1 MMKFKHIEELESLYI
16 TKGSGSTDEDI
27 EEFKKFI
34 WRQAEI
40 RGLVINMKEV
50 DSEDRNVE

>member
-1 MMKFKHIEELESLYI
+1 MKFKHIEELESLYV
-16 TKGSGSTDEDI
+16 TKGNDSTDEDI

-40 RGLVINMKEV
+40 RGLIINTKEG

>member
-1 MMKFKHIEELESLYI
+1 VKFKHIEELESMYV
-16 TKGSGSTDEDI
+16 TKGNGSTDDDI

-40 RGLVINMKEV
+40 RGLVVNTKE
-50 DSEDRNVE
+50 SQGEDRNVE

>member
-1 MMKFKHIEELESLYI
+1 MKFKHIEELESMYV
-16 TKGSGSTDEDI
+16 TKGNGSTDDDI

-40 RGLVINMKEV
+40 RGLVVNTIESQ
-50 DSEDRNVE
+50 SENRNVE

>member
-1 MMKFKHIEELESLYI
+1 MKFKHIEELESLYI
-16 TKGSGSTDEDI
+16 TKGNDSTDEDI

-40 RGLVINMKEV
+40 RGLIINAKEG

>member
-1 MMKFKHIEELESLYI
+1 MKFKHIEELESMYV
-16 TKGSGSTDEDI
+16 TKGNDSTDDDI

-40 RGLVINMKEV
+40 RGLVINMKE
-50 DSEDRNVE
+50 SQGEDRNVE

>member
-1 MMKFKHIEELESLYI
+1 MKFKHIEELESLYV
-16 TKGSGSTDEDI
+16 TKGNDSTDEDI

-40 RGLVINMKEV
+40 RGLIINAKEG